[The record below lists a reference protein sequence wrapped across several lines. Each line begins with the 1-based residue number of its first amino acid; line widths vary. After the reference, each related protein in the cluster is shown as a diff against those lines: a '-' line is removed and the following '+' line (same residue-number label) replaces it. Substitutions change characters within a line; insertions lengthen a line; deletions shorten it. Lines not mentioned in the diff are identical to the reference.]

1 MADKTAISDK
11 KFTLVLSDG
20 TKVPELRTRSTYEL
34 GSDGYVRDASVDL
47 LKLITKTEYDALPD
61 NVKTDRD
68 VQINPTS
75 GTITEYYAILAS
87 RPPGRGSNFTYN
99 TNVLNAI
106 SIRDGTANRNPLV
119 PVGPNDTFKKDVA
132 EYNNSGGRN
141 SPFKTVTAN
150 ASKAILK
157 KENIKAGSAKDQ
169 TGLGSNTPDG
179 SDATE
184 ESESSVSLE
193 NIVGEIGN
201 AANDFKNTFDGQILK
216 YPLNITDEQ
225 DSISFTAMEYGG
237 LNFNNTST
245 IGDLFK
251 LSKDRKLKAVSSSV
265 ILPIQSKI
273 SDTNSVEWGAN
284 SINAG
289 QAFLLGFLN
298 NPGGTFETLKESI
311 KKGKAGGFL
320 DNVGTAGKTLLFQ
333 EALGV
338 KGLLSRTEGAIFN
351 PNTELLFRGPQLRP
365 FAFSFFLAARGK
377 KEGESIRR
385 IIRYFKQYMAIRE
398 TKDNLFLK
406 APYVFKIKYIFGRNR
421 GDHPGINRIKEC
433 ALQSFNVDYNPDN
446 AYMTFEDGT
455 MTAYRITMRF
465 QELVPVVDSDYAKLN
480 TTDIGF

>member
-1 MADKTAISDK
+1 MADKTALSRQ
-11 KFTLVLSDG
+11 FTLTLSDG
-20 TKVPELRTRSTYEL
+20 TRVPKLQTLSTYEL
-34 GSDGYVRDASVDL
+34 GGDGAVRDAKVKL
-47 LKLITKTEYDALPD
+47 LKLISKKEYDLLSD
-61 NVKTDRD
+61 DQKH
-68 VQINPTS
+68 QES
-75 GTITEYYAILAS
+75 GVVFGTTMFDYYAVIAT
-87 RPPGRGSNFTYN
+87 RDAGRGADFTYDSE
-99 TNVLNAI
+99 VLDKI
-106 SIRDGTANRNPLV
+106 PITGRNESTDAFGP
-119 PVGPNDTFKKDVA
+119 PIGPNLTFKKDAA

-157 KENIKAGSAKDQ
+157 KENITPGSTKDQ

-179 SDATE
+179 SDATA
-184 ESESSVSLE
+184 ESSISLE

-201 AANDFKNTFDGQILK
+201 AKNDFKNTFDGQILK
-216 YPLNITDEQ
+216 YPLNISDEQ
-225 DSISFTAMEYGG
+225 DSISFTAMEYSG
-237 LNFNNTST
+237 LDFNNTST
-245 IGDLFK
+245 IGDLFN
-251 LSKDRKLKAVSSSV
+251 LSKDRKLTAVSSSV

-273 SDTNSVEWGAN
+273 SDTNSVEWGAG

-298 NPGGTFETLKESI
+298 NPGGTFETLKKGITE
-311 KKGKAGGFL
+311 GKAGGFL

-446 AYMTFEDGT
+446 TYMTFEDGT

-465 QELVPVVDSDYAKLN
+465 QELVPIVDSDYKDLN